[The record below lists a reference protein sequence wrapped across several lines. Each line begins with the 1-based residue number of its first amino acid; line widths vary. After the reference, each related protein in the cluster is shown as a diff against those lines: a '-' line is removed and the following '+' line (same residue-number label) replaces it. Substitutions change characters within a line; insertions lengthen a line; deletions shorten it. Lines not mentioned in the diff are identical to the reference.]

1 MQIHFNF
8 FFLKKCFMNEIL
20 ADNGL
25 SDFSA
30 RTYFHKLAV
39 WWVNNHSERRH
50 IERISKLPCNFERR
64 SRGTKKEE
72 TERVS
77 EGTQSASSRNHIA
90 RHACTRASA
99 AKHIASVPRMMH
111 EREEARAHEAA
122 RGREHKKKR
131 GRRRERETW
140 PTRWHLLAFATFFAT
155 LPLPHL
161 CKRRAM
167 QLLATYVLESGFT
180 GARNC
185 GVSLNHTR

>member
-1 MQIHFNF
+1 
-8 FFLKKCFMNEIL
+8 MNEIL

-30 RTYFHKLAV
+30 RAYFHKLAA
-39 WWVNNHSERRH
+39 WWVNNHSQRRH

-122 RGREHKKKR
+122 RGRERKKKR
-131 GRRRERETW
+131 GRKRERDVANSLTF
-140 PTRWHLLAFATFFAT
+140 TRFRDFFFAT

-167 QLLATYVLESGFT
+167 QLLATYVLESGFI